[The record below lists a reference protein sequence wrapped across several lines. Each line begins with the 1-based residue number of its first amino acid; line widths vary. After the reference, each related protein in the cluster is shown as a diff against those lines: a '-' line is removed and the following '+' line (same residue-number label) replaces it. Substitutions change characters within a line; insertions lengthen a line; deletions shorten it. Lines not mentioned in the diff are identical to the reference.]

1 MRIYLDQVTK
11 KKRFSDRHVNT
22 NPYPPH
28 SVYNEPLAHTM
39 DLFHQ
44 FFFSF
49 KRQLYAKQI
58 IKLMSVIFVFVIVS
72 LGVNN
77 YLPRCSMCRF
87 GS

>member
-44 FFFSF
+44 FFFPSN
-49 KRQLYAKQI
+49 A
-58 IKLMSVIFVFVIVS
+58 
-72 LGVNN
+72 N
-77 YLPRCSMCRF
+77 YMQSK
-87 GS
+87 